1 MVLKKQIKFC
11 YVNVDN
17 TIVSKLIKTK
27 TNSKYLIGYSDEV
40 RQPLVL
46 ILPKWM
52 DMLKHLKLKME
63 IKIRTI
69 NWLVIRKI

>member
-1 MVLKKQIKFC
+1 MLRFGETNVAKVEFYGAKKANKFC

-46 ILPKWM
+46 IC
-52 DMLKHLKLKME
+52 LK
-63 IKIRTI
+63 
-69 NWLVIRKI
+69 

>member
-1 MVLKKQIKFC
+1 MLKKQIKFC

-46 ILPKWM
+46 ILPK
-52 DMLKHLKLKME
+52 
-63 IKIRTI
+63 
-69 NWLVIRKI
+69 

>member
-1 MVLKKQIKFC
+1 MLKKQIKFC
-11 YVNVDN
+11 YVSVDN

-46 ILPKWM
+46 ILPKM
-52 DMLKHLKLKME
+52 NGYVKTFKVKNGDKDKSNKL
-63 IKIRTI
+63 ISY
-69 NWLVIRKI
+69 

>member
-46 ILPKWM
+46 ILPKM
-52 DMLKHLKLKME
+52 SGYVRTLKIKNGDEDKNNKL
-63 IKIRTI
+63 ISY
-69 NWLVIRKI
+69 

>member
-46 ILPKWM
+46 TLPKM
-52 DMLKHLKLKME
+52 SGYVKTFKVKNGDKDKNNKL
-63 IKIRTI
+63 ISY
-69 NWLVIRKI
+69 